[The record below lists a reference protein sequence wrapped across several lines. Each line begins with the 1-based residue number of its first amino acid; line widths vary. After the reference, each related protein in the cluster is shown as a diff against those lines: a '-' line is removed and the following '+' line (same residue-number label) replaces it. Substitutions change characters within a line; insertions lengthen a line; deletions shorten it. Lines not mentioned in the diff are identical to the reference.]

1 MMIDAILAFDLA
13 RDLPVPFAWNGKRMR
28 RSTFRERK
36 RRDDRVANSISARGG
51 LRDAQGRGRFR
62 LGRSAKFVAVMVL
75 TVVLSACAASDEG
88 KSITFTDDRGVS
100 SQPFPR
106 NYRTEVLAFLKTYLN
121 NPVGVRDAVM
131 AEPVERVVGGRQRY
145 VVCLRFSPR
154 ESDGGYREPRER
166 AMLFVDGRLDRIL
179 ENAAEP
185 CAGLAYA
192 PFAELEK
199 MTR

>member
-1 MMIDAILAFDLA
+1 VKRSVKFAAMMSMPIA
-13 RDLPVPFAWNGKRMR
+13 
-28 RSTFRERK
+28 
-36 RRDDRVANSISARGG
+36 
-51 LRDAQGRGRFR
+51 
-62 LGRSAKFVAVMVL
+62 
-75 TVVLSACAASDEG
+75 LSACAATSDEG

-106 NYRTEVLAFLKTYLN
+106 NYRSELLAFLKTYLN

-131 AEPVERVVGGRQRY
+131 AEPVERVIGGRQRY
-145 VVCLRFSPR
+145 VVCLRFSAR

-185 CAGLAYA
+185 CAGMAYA
-192 PFAELEK
+192 PFPELEK
-199 MTR
+199 LTR